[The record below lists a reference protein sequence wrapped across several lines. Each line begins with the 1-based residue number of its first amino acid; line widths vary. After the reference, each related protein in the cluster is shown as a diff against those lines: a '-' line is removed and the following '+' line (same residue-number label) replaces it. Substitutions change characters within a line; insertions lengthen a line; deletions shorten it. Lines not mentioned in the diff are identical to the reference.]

1 MARPGAAVTLVT
13 AVVVDDHPFFR
24 DGVVR
29 GLAQSGRVRVIGEA
43 GDGREG
49 LRMIAAQ
56 QPQVAIVDYQ
66 MPDIDGLALTHSL
79 TRDGSST
86 KVLLL
91 SALTESAIVYAAV
104 EAGANGYVSKEA
116 TRDEIVQAVVDV
128 AAGRTVIPDT
138 LAAGLVGEIRL
149 RRERTTPVLTDR
161 EGEVLRGFA
170 RGLSIPQV
178 AAELYLGASTV
189 KTHVQH
195 LYEKLGVSDRAAVAM
210 RHRLVD

>member
-1 MARPGAAVTLVT
+1 MTLVT